1 MLKSPHPIVQLAR
14 AAILEYLTRG
24 TLIDPPAVLP
34 PEMDR
39 PAGVFVS
46 LKKDGRLRG
55 CVGTFEPTT
64 PSIARE
70 VIHNA
75 VNAANGDPRF
85 APVTREE
92 MARIS
97 CSVDVLTP
105 MEPVSSPGDL
115 DPKRYGVLIQQ
126 DELRGL
132 LLPDLDGVETVAQQL
147 DIAARKAGIALGSP
161 SDPSVK
167 IFRFEVKRYQEQD

>member
-1 MLKSPHPIVQLAR
+1 MPKFPHPIVQLAR
-14 AAILEYLTRG
+14 AAILEYLTRE

-64 PSIARE
+64 PSIAQE

-75 VNAANGDPRF
+75 VSAANGDPRF
-85 APVTREE
+85 APVTLEE
-92 MARIS
+92 MRSIR

-105 MEPVSSPGDL
+105 MEPVASADEL
-115 DPKRYGVLIQQ
+115 DPGRYGVMVER
-126 DELRGL
+126 DSLRGL

-147 DIAARKAGIALGSP
+147 EIAARKAGINPGYP
-161 SDPSVK
+161 DDPDMK
-167 IFRFEVKRYQEQD
+167 IFRFEVKRYYEQD